1 MKQKL
6 YKRHKLISK
15 GYIKVDDIHQIY
27 YEERGNKQG
36 IPIII
41 LHGGPGGGFSKRS
54 MTFYDPKVFRQI
66 YFDQR
71 GVGKSKPFLELK
83 DNDIFHLA
91 KDIETIRK
99 HFNLGKVYLSGGSFG
114 TTLALTY
121 AINYPDNVK
130 GMLLRGIF
138 LGRQQD
144 VNWLYQDGAKL
155 YYPEQHEKFK
165 NLIEKD
171 KQNDLVSAYYDIFMG
186 NNEELKNKAY
196 LTWANYEL
204 SLVKVVFNPEILAK
218 ELTDM
223 EKQIALMECVY
234 FKKHTFLGNDNYIL
248 DNADKIKDIP
258 TWIVHGRYDMDCT
271 PEQAY
276 LLDKKL
282 NKSKLYL
289 VDLAGHSSSDK
300 NMSVQISKCL
310 LDLIENDKNL

>member
-1 MKQKL
+1 MKPKL

-15 GYIKVDDIHQIY
+15 GFIKVDDTHEIY
-27 YEERGNKQG
+27 YEERGNKEG
-36 IPIII
+36 IPIIN

-54 MTFYDPKVFRQI
+54 MYFYDPKVFREI

-91 KDIETIRK
+91 EDIETIRK

-121 AINYPDNVK
+121 AIKYPNNVK

-144 VNWLYQDGAKL
+144 VNWLYQDGAVK
-155 YYPEQHEKFK
+155 YYPEQHKKFK
-165 NLIEKD
+165 DLIEKD
-171 KQNDLVSAYYDIFMG
+171 KQHDLVSAYYDIFMG
-186 NNEELKNKAY
+186 NDEKLKEKAY

-204 SLVKVVFNPEILAK
+204 SLVKVVFNPKILAT
-218 ELTDM
+218 ETTDM

-234 FKKHTFLGNDNYIL
+234 FKNHTFFGDDNYIL
-248 DNADKIKDIP
+248 DNTDKIKDIP

-276 LLDKKL
+276 LLDQKL
-282 NKSKLYL
+282 NNSKLYF
-289 VDLAGHSSSDK
+289 VDLAGHSSSDT
-300 NMSVQISKCL
+300 NMSIQIIKCL
-310 LDLIENDKNL
+310 DEIIKKEQN